1 MTKRIPK
8 SKEGQDP
15 DTHSDLYTDEDP
27 KGTIHGLGFTDAA
40 KARESVAKIEKSD
53 RTHAHKVQAAIAM
66 SQRAKV
72 ASKRAKDPE
81 KKKNLAAAAEVY
93 FAFLEKM
100 KKITKKRQMK
110 EFSEYISETKGEY
123 QGKEVDLDNP
133 FRLPQGS
140 DKKFGVY
147 VKNDKGNVVKVTFGD
162 PNLSIKRDHEDRL
175 KNFRARHNCD
185 EKTDKTT
192 PGYWSCK
199 FWEKDSPVSKLLS
212 KGDVTEDAQLDER
225 KKITHVIDRRTG
237 ESVYGPTDVADAKRF
252 LKKQIQPNKFMIR
265 DIKEDVQ
272 LDESIESLKGWIHP
286 KKKKA
291 YITERMRPYHVEFI
305 VRKPRDYG
313 LNKKQILDYLEK
325 KFDLMDAP
333 DPEQAAKQGYE
344 DILAGRDDIDRN
356 IEHMA
361 MEKGWVR
368 VVGGKFASIASNVK
382 LNDRQVGIVLS
393 MMEDEGLIGD
403 AAGVYT
409 REVGLEYY
417 EESDRPDVNARVRYY
432 KTIEGAD
439 IQNLIKGKP
448 RGTKR
453 TEIGQTMAM
462 FRGESLE
469 ISQLGEAVDQK
480 DMLRIFNDLDKGDTI
495 KVKFKS
501 VMATAS
507 KNFVELV
514 VTSGRRTVGKA
525 KVERIILKSKKNPG
539 GVKYY
544 LYRRGDNV
552 SFAMGDMAAIID
564 EIDESYEHELFESK
578 MKSFGYKLMRLAP
591 VANLVVKN
599 PQTTNLAVSLL
610 AIPAVNALLK
620 RANYDNLQKVID
632 LAEFLKDTAATL
644 GAEKDPTLENRVVKY
659 SEFLQEKTYAKSG
672 LGKWFNQQ
680 SAGGGP
686 GWDRY
691 GTDGQKLGKCGDA
704 KEGEPY
710 SACLSKQK
718 ADKLGKKKIASFVRR
733 KRYAQDK
740 KKRGDVGDGA
750 KGKKPINVKTGVT
763 DKDPKKKGIQDDWS
777 PKYKKSIDCNNP
789 KGFSQRAHC
798 QGRKKKGLDS

>member
-40 KARESVAKIEKSD
+40 KARESVAKIERSD

-100 KKITKKRQMK
+100 KKIIKKRNMK
-110 EFSEYISETKGEY
+110 EFKEYISETSGEY
-123 QGKEVDLDNP
+123 QGKKVDLDNP

-147 VKNDKGNVVKVTFGD
+147 VKNPKTGNVVMVKFGD
-162 PNLSIKRDHEDRL
+162 PNLSIKRDDPERL

-185 EKTDKTT
+185 QKTDKTT

-212 KGDVTEDAQLDER
+212 KGDVTEGINTE
-225 KKITHVIDRRTG
+225 I
-237 ESVYGPTDVADAKRF
+237 
-252 LKKQIQPNKFMIR
+252 
-265 DIKEDVQ
+265 
-272 LDESIESLKGWIHP
+272 KGWIHP
-286 KKKKA
+286 KTKKSYLTK
-291 YITERMRPYHVEFI
+291 RMTPYHVQFI
-305 VRKPRDYG
+305 AKKPRDFG
-313 LNKKQILDYLEK
+313 VSERDILRVLEK
-325 KFDLMDAP
+325 WNDSMDAP
-333 DPEQAAKQGYE
+333 DPAEEAKN
-344 DILAGRDDIDRN
+344 DLARIKSGKKDMQKLV
-356 IEHMA
+356 EYLA
-361 MEKGWVR
+361 MKKGWYR
-368 VVGGKFASIASNVK
+368 VVGADWSEITGLKINDKIISDV
-382 LNDRQVGIVLS
+382 LNI
-393 MMEDEGLIGD
+393 MEDEGVIPYDGQGIKSLVCGEYRPDGDYMVEKSIKILEGD
-403 AAGVYT
+403 AILRALRGK
-409 REVGLEYY
+409 
-417 EESDRPDVNARVRYY
+417 
-432 KTIEGAD
+432 KTG
-439 IQNLIKGKP
+439 
-448 RGTKR
+448 KR
-453 TEIGQTMAM
+453 TEIGSTMAM

-469 ISQLGEAVDQK
+469 VTQLDEAVDPK
-480 DMLRIFNDLDKGDTI
+480 DMLRIFNDLNKGDTI

-539 GVKYY
+539 GVKYF

-552 SFAMGDMAAIID
+552 SFAMGDMAAIVDDIQEDVQID
-564 EIDESYEHELFESK
+564 EGLKDRLVT
-578 MKSFGYKLMRLAP
+578 KLMKMTP
-591 VANLVVKN
+591 VAQAIAKN
-599 PQTTNLAVSLL
+599 PSTTHLAISLL
-610 AIPAVNALLK
+610 AVPAINKILA

-632 LAEFLKDTAATL
+632 LADFMRDTVASL
-644 GAEKDPTLENRVVKY
+644 GAETEKRGRGGEVSLTGLGDSPHIGSPSRNLMHKQVEDRVMKY
-659 SEFLQEKTYAKSG
+659 SEFLDEKTYAKSG
-672 LGKWFNQQ
+672 LGKWMNQQ

-691 GTDGQKLGKCGDA
+691 GTEGQKLGKCGDA

-710 SACLSKQK
+710 SACLSRQK
-718 ADKLGKKKIASFVRR
+718 AEKLGKKGIASFVRR
-733 KRYAQDK
+733 KRAAQDK
-740 KKRGDVGDGA
+740 KGRGDIGDGG
-750 KGKKPINVKTGVT
+750 KGQKPINVKTGVT
-763 DKDPKKKGIQDDWS
+763 DKDPKKKGIQDSWS
-777 PKYKKSIDCNNP
+777 AKY
-789 KGFSQRAHC
+789 
-798 QGRKKKGLDS
+798 KKGLDS

>member
-1 MTKRIPK
+1 MSKRIPK

-40 KARESVAKIEKSD
+40 KARESVAKIERSD

-93 FAFLEKM
+93 FAFIEKM

-110 EFSEYISETKGEY
+110 EFSEYISETTGEY
-123 QGKEVDLDNP
+123 QGRKVDLDNP

-140 DKKFGVY
+140 KKKFGVY

-185 EKTDKTT
+185 EKKDKTT

-291 YITERMRPYHVEFI
+291 YTTERMRPYHVEFI

-344 DILAGRDDIDRN
+344 DILAGRNDIDRN
-356 IEHMA
+356 IEYMA

-382 LNDRQVGIVLS
+382 LNDRQVGIILS
-393 MMEDEGLIGD
+393 IMEDEGLISPGTIF
-403 AAGVYT
+403 T

-495 KVKFKS
+495 KVKFK
-501 VMATAS
+501 
-507 KNFVELV
+507 
-514 VTSGRRTVGKA
+514 
-525 KVERIILKSKKNPG
+525 
-539 GVKYY
+539 
-544 LYRRGDNV
+544 
-552 SFAMGDMAAIID
+552 
-564 EIDESYEHELFESK
+564 
-578 MKSFGYKLMRLAP
+578 
-591 VANLVVKN
+591 
-599 PQTTNLAVSLL
+599 
-610 AIPAVNALLK
+610 
-620 RANYDNLQKVID
+620 
-632 LAEFLKDTAATL
+632 
-644 GAEKDPTLENRVVKY
+644 
-659 SEFLQEKTYAKSG
+659 
-672 LGKWFNQQ
+672 
-680 SAGGGP
+680 
-686 GWDRY
+686 
-691 GTDGQKLGKCGDA
+691 
-704 KEGEPY
+704 
-710 SACLSKQK
+710 
-718 ADKLGKKKIASFVRR
+718 
-733 KRYAQDK
+733 
-740 KKRGDVGDGA
+740 
-750 KGKKPINVKTGVT
+750 
-763 DKDPKKKGIQDDWS
+763 
-777 PKYKKSIDCNNP
+777 
-789 KGFSQRAHC
+789 
-798 QGRKKKGLDS
+798 

>member
-72 ASKRAKDPE
+72 ASKRANDPE

-93 FAFLEKM
+93 FAFIEKM
-100 KKITKKRQMK
+100 KKITKKRTMK
-110 EFSEYISETKGEY
+110 EFKDYIKEDCGCGCDELSETSGEY
-123 QGKEVDLDNP
+123 KGKEVDLDNP

-147 VKNDKGNVVKVTFGD
+147 VKNPKTGNVIMVKFGD
-162 PNLSIKRDHEDRL
+162 PNLSIKRDDPERL
-175 KNFRARHNCD
+175 KNFRARHSCD

-212 KGDVTEDAQLDER
+212 KGDVTEG
-225 KKITHVIDRRTG
+225 IN
-237 ESVYGPTDVADAKRF
+237 TD
-252 LKKQIQPNKFMIR
+252 I
-265 DIKEDVQ
+265 
-272 LDESIESLKGWIHP
+272 KGWIHP
-286 KKKKA
+286 KTKRS
-291 YITERMRPYHVEFI
+291 YITKRMTPYHVQFI
-305 VRKPRDYG
+305 VQKPRDFG
-313 LNKKQILDYLEK
+313 ITVKDILGVLEK
-325 KFDLMDAP
+325 WNDSMDAP
-333 DPEQAAKQGYE
+333 DPAEEAKDDFLDLKTGKKDMQKLVEY
-344 DILAGRDDIDRN
+344 LA
-356 IEHMA
+356 MK
-361 MEKGWVR
+361 KGWYR
-368 VVGGKFASIASNVK
+368 VVGADWSEITGLKINDKIISDV
-382 LNDRQVGIVLS
+382 LNI
-393 MMEDEGLIGD
+393 MEDEGVIPYDGKGIKSLVCGEYRPDGDYMVEKSIKILEGD
-403 AAGVYT
+403 AI
-409 REVGLEYY
+409 
-417 EESDRPDVNARVRYY
+417 VRALRGK
-432 KTIEGAD
+432 KTG
-439 IQNLIKGKP
+439 
-448 RGTKR
+448 KR
-453 TEIGQTMAM
+453 TEIGSTMAM

-469 ISQLGEAVDQK
+469 ISQLDEAVDPK
-480 DMLRIFNDLDKGDTI
+480 DMLRIFNDLNKGDTI

-539 GVKYY
+539 GVKYF

-552 SFAMGDMAAIID
+552 SFAMGDMAGIVDDIQENVQID
-564 EIDESYEHELFESK
+564 EGLKDRLVA
-578 MKSFGYKLMRLAP
+578 KLMKMTP
-591 VANLVVKN
+591 VAQAIAKN
-599 PQTTNLAVSLL
+599 PNTSQLAMTLLAVPAINKIL
-610 AIPAVNALLK
+610 A

-632 LAEFLKDTAATL
+632 LADFMKDTVASL
-644 GAEKDPTLENRVVKY
+644 GAEKDPSMCEDRVMKY
-659 SEFLQEKTYAKSG
+659 SEFLDEKTYAKSG
-672 LGKWFNQQ
+672 LGKWMNQQ

-691 GTDGQKLGKCGDA
+691 GTDGEKLGKCGDA

-718 ADKLGKKKIASFVRR
+718 ADKLGKEKIASFVRR

-740 KKRGDVGDGA
+740 KKRGDIGDGG
-750 KGKKPINVKTGVT
+750 KGQKPINVKTGVT
-763 DKDPKKKGIQDDWS
+763 DKDPNKRGIQDSWFS
-777 PKYKKSIDCNNP
+777 KY
-789 KGFSQRAHC
+789 
-798 QGRKKKGLDS
+798 KKGLDS

>member
-1 MTKRIPK
+1 MTNRVPK

-72 ASKRAKDPE
+72 ASKRAKNPE

-93 FAFLEKM
+93 FAFIEKM
-100 KKITKKRQMK
+100 KKITKKRTMK
-110 EFSEYISETKGEY
+110 EFKDYIKEDCGCGCDKELSETSGEY
-123 QGKEVDLDNP
+123 QGKKVDLDNP

-140 DKKFGVY
+140 KKKFGVY

-185 EKTDKTT
+185 EKNDKTT

-212 KGDVTEDAQLDER
+212 KGDVTEG
-225 KKITHVIDRRTG
+225 ID
-237 ESVYGPTDVADAKRF
+237 TD
-252 LKKQIQPNKFMIR
+252 I
-265 DIKEDVQ
+265 
-272 LDESIESLKGWIHP
+272 KGWIHP
-286 KKKKA
+286 KTKKS
-291 YITERMRPYHVEFI
+291 YITKRMTPYHVQFI
-305 VRKPRDYG
+305 VQKPRDFG
-313 LNKKQILDYLEK
+313 ITVKDILGVLEK
-325 KFDLMDAP
+325 WNDSMDAP
-333 DPEQAAKQGYE
+333 DPAEEAKDDFLDLKTGKKDMQKLVEY
-344 DILAGRDDIDRN
+344 LA
-356 IEHMA
+356 MK
-361 MEKGWVR
+361 KGWYR
-368 VVGGKFASIASNVK
+368 VVGASWSEITGLKINDKIISDV
-382 LNDRQVGIVLS
+382 LNI
-393 MMEDEGLIGD
+393 MEDEGVIPYDGQGIKSLVCGEYRPDGDYMVEKSIKILEGD
-403 AAGVYT
+403 AI
-409 REVGLEYY
+409 
-417 EESDRPDVNARVRYY
+417 VRALRGK
-432 KTIEGAD
+432 KTG
-439 IQNLIKGKP
+439 
-448 RGTKR
+448 KR

-469 ISQLGEAVDQK
+469 ISQLDEAVDPK
-480 DMLRIFNDLDKGDTI
+480 DMLRIFNDLGKGDSI

-539 GVKYY
+539 GVKYF

-552 SFAMGDMAAIID
+552 SFAMGDMAAIVDDIQENVQID
-564 EIDESYEHELFESK
+564 EGLKDRLVAKLLK
-578 MKSFGYKLMRLAP
+578 MTP
-591 VANLVVKN
+591 VAKLIAKN
-599 PQTTNLAVSLL
+599 PQTTHLAMSLL
-610 AIPAVNALLK
+610 AIPAVNKILD

-632 LAEFLKDTAATL
+632 IAEFMKDTVASL
-644 GAEKDPTLENRVVKY
+644 GAETEKRGRGGDVSLTGLGDSPHIGSPSRNLMHKQVEDRVMKY
-659 SEFLQEKTYAKSG
+659 SEFLKEKTYAKSG
-672 LGKWFNQQ
+672 LGKWMNQQ

-691 GTDGQKLGKCGDA
+691 GTDGEKLGKCGDA

-718 ADKLGKKKIASFVRR
+718 ADKLGKEKIASFVRR

-740 KKRGDVGDGA
+740 AKRGDIGDGG
-750 KGKKPINVKTGVT
+750 KGQKPINVKTGVT

-777 PKYKKSIDCNNP
+777 AKYKKSIDCNNP
-789 KGFSQRAHC
+789 QGFSQRAHC